1 MSVERPNNPQLTPL
15 ELAWQT
21 NEKRYHEPARRDSRD
36 ERIVINNADYEQ
48 LERAERER
56 RIAAS
61 AQEAVERLQD
71 KAQKDRDFS
80 SELSAVIDALEAAVV
95 AYQQ

>member
-1 MSVERPNNPQLTPL
+1 
-15 ELAWQT
+15 
-21 NEKRYHEPARRDSRD
+21 
-36 ERIVINNADYEQ
+36 VINNADYEQ